1 MVSTMLVLRVLLAL
15 TCVVGLIWF
24 IGRRFGGGQPQRSS
38 REHVVK
44 LVNRQSVGR
53 HTGVAVVAVG
63 NRRLLLGY
71 GDQQVTLLT
80 ELGPVVELPPEPVA
94 EHTGPRRDWVASALA
109 RTGRVPSPRSAPS
122 LETAPPVPVALDQA
136 VVVDQAV
143 VLDPAPQDATSALQ
157 GSILA
162 PETWRQAVRTLQDR
176 TVRR

>member
-24 IGRRFGGGQPQRSS
+24 IGRRFGGGQTQRSS

-44 LVNRQSVGR
+44 LVGRQSVGR

-80 ELGPVVELPPEPVA
+80 ELGPVVEPLPDPVA
-94 EHTGPRRDWVASALA
+94 EQTGPRRDWVASALSVA
-109 RTGRVPSPRSAPS
+109 GRVPAQRPAPS
-122 LETAPPVPVALDQA
+122 LETASPEPAALEQA
-136 VVVDQAV
+136 
-143 VLDPAPQDATSALQ
+143 PEAPTSTLQ

>member
-44 LVNRQSVGR
+44 LVGRQSVGR

-94 EHTGPRRDWVASALA
+94 EQTGPRRDWVASALA
-109 RTGRVPSPRSAPS
+109 ATGRVPAPR
-122 LETAPPVPVALDQA
+122 
-136 VVVDQAV
+136 
-143 VLDPAPQDATSALQ
+143 PAPALESASPEPAALEQAAATPSTLQ

>member
-44 LVNRQSVGR
+44 LVGRQSVGR

-71 GDQQVTLLT
+71 GDQQVTLIT
-80 ELGPVVELPPEPVA
+80 ELGPVVDAPPALTA
-94 EHTGPRRDWVASALA
+94 EHTATLPAQRPAPALESVAE
-109 RTGRVPSPRSAPS
+109 SAP
-122 LETAPPVPVALDQA
+122 P
-136 VVVDQAV
+136 
-143 VLDPAPQDATSALQ
+143 ALQ